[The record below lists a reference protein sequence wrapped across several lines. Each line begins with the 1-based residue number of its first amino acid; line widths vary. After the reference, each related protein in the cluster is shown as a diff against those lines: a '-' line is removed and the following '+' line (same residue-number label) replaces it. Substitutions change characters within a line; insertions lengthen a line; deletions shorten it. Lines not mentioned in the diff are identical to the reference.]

1 MKSMGGHAALAMTNQ
16 TMPDLVVGYGC
27 TIEGT
32 VHSHGTVLIHGCV
45 KGHIHAHTVV
55 CSQTGEVL
63 GHIACDRLDIAG
75 QLNGSFDVTEAVIR
89 EGAFVNT
96 FEEAVCTGTCQIAG
110 AVSGTLRTAQLQL
123 EATARLNGQ
132 LVANPSSVN
141 PLHPGTA
148 S

>member
-1 MKSMGGHAALAMTNQ
+1 
-16 TMPDLVVGYGC
+16 MPDLVVGYGC

-32 VHSHGTVLIHGCV
+32 VLSHGTVLIHGCV
-45 KGHIHAHTVV
+45 KGHTVV
-55 CSQTGEVL
+55 CSQTAEVI
-63 GHIACDRLDIAG
+63 GHMVCERLDIAG
-75 QLNGSFDVTEAVIR
+75 RLNGSFDVTEALIR
-89 EGAFVNT
+89 ESAFVNAY
-96 FEEAVCTGTCQIAG
+96 EEAICTGTCRVAG
-110 AVSGTLRTAQLQL
+110 AVIGPLQAAQLQL